1 MNFRTIRMHRLSVVI
16 LLVSGF
22 FLDGICQDSSYK
34 FWIQLKDKEGS
45 LYSLEN
51 PAEFLSQRAI
61 DRRLRYQI
69 PVVENDLPVSQVYID
84 SLHHHNLKILYS
96 SKWMNAVVIETTDS
110 NMADLISSFSF
121 VTGIELLY
129 WTPRLKSAS
138 NKFLETYSDAPLPSD
153 HQVEMLNGHKL
164 HEQGFRGED
173 MIIAVIDGG
182 FNNVD
187 SIAGFQSLWEN
198 GQVLGIRNFVDPSA
212 NFFWSI
218 NGSHGTSVLSIMGG
232 YLPGEFRGAA
242 TRAGY
247 WLIQTEDTQTE
258 FRIEEA
264 NWLAGAE
271 LADSAGVDVIN
282 SSLGYSDNFTVNDQ
296 NYNYSDMD
304 GKTTLVTRAATLAA
318 SKGMLVITSAGNSGR
333 PGDPWQYIIAPA
345 DADSILG
352 VAAVDADGVR
362 AIFSSRGPS
371 SDGRIKP
378 DVAAQGQATVLIR
391 TNGLVSTG
399 NGTSF
404 SSPVMAALA
413 TCLWQKHRD
422 LNNYEI
428 IKAIRRTASQYFSPD
443 SLLGYGIPDLELADL
458 LLSASKP
465 TADRLHIFPNPATQD
480 INLWFPDTDEAGNY
494 YEIIDVTGRKIQEG
508 RIFSSNMNQAEID
521 VGLLNAGTY
530 IILVHTQHG
539 RMSGIF
545 IKQ

>member
-1 MNFRTIRMHRLSVVI
+1 MQRLGLVI
-16 LLVSGF
+16 LLVFGF
-22 FLDGICQDSSYK
+22 FLDGMSQDSSYK

-51 PAEFLSQRAI
+51 PGEFLSQRAI

-69 PVVENDLPVSQVYID
+69 PIVENDLPVSQVYLD
-84 SLHHHNLKILYS
+84 SLSQNNINILYA
-96 SKWMNAVVIETTDS
+96 SKWMNAVVVETADS
-110 NMADLISSFSF
+110 NMADLLSSYSF
-121 VTGIELLY
+121 VSDIELLY

-138 NKFLETYSDAPLPSD
+138 NKFMETISDGPLPSD

-164 HEQGFRGED
+164 HEQGYQGRD
-173 MIIAVIDGG
+173 MIIAVIDAG
-182 FNNVD
+182 FNNAD
-187 SIAGFQSLWEN
+187 SIAGFQSLWKN
-198 GQVLGIRNFVDPSA
+198 GQVLGTRNFVNPSA

-218 NGSHGTSVLSIMGG
+218 NGSHGTNVLSIMGG
-232 YLPGEFRGAA
+232 YMPGEFEGAA
-242 TRAGY
+242 MQASY

-282 SSLGYSDNFTVNDQ
+282 SSLGYSDRFTVSSQD
-296 NYNYSDMD
+296 YNYSDMD
-304 GKTTLVTRAATLAA
+304 GKTTLVSRAATLAA
-318 SKGMLVITSAGNSGR
+318 SKGMLLVTSAGNSGN
-333 PGDPWQYIIAPA
+333 PGDPWQYIIAPS
-345 DADSILG
+345 DCDCVLG
-352 VAAVDADGVR
+352 VAAVKANGER
-362 AIFSSRGPS
+362 ASFSSRGPS

-391 TNGLVSTG
+391 SNGLVGVG

-404 SSPVMAALA
+404 SSPVMAGLA

-422 LNNYEI
+422 VPNFEI
-428 IKAIRRTASQYFSPD
+428 IKAIRRTASQYYSPD

-465 TADRLHIFPNPATQD
+465 TADRMHIFPNPATQF
-480 INLWFPDTDEAGNY
+480 INLWFPDTDETGNY
-494 YEIIDVTGRKIQEG
+494 YEIIDVTGRKMQEG
-508 RIFSSNMNQAEID
+508 RIYSNNQNQAEIN
-521 VGLLNAGTY
+521 VELLIAGTY
-530 IILVHTQHG
+530 LILVHSQHE
-539 RMSGIF
+539 RMKGIF

>member
-1 MNFRTIRMHRLSVVI
+1 MRRMSAVI
-16 LLVSGF
+16 LLVCGL
-22 FLDGICQDSSYK
+22 FLDGLCQDSSYK

-45 LYSLEN
+45 QYSLEN

-61 DRRLRYQI
+61 ERRLRYHI
-69 PVVENDLPVSQVYID
+69 PIVENDLPVSQTYID
-84 SLHHHNLKILYS
+84 SLNHHDIKILYS
-96 SKWMNAVVIETTDS
+96 SKWMNAIVAEASDS
-110 NMADLISSFSF
+110 NVADLLSSYSF
-121 VTGIELLY
+121 VTGIKLLY
-129 WTPRLKSAS
+129 WTPRLKSVS
-138 NKFLETYSDAPLPSD
+138 NKFLETISAEVLPSD

-164 HEQGFRGED
+164 HGQGYQGED
-173 MIIAVIDGG
+173 MVIAVIDAG
-182 FNNVD
+182 FNNAD

-198 GQVLGIRNFVDPSA
+198 GQVLGIRNFVNPSA
-212 NFFWSI
+212 DFFWSI

-232 YLPGEFRGAA
+232 YLPGEFEGAA
-242 TRAGY
+242 LRAGY
-247 WLIQTEDTQTE
+247 WLIQTEDVQTE

-282 SSLGYSDNFTVNDQ
+282 SSLGYSDGYTDSSQ
-296 NYNYSDMD
+296 NYQYSDMD
-304 GKTTLVTRAATLAA
+304 GKTTMVTRAATLAA
-318 SKGMLVITSAGNSGR
+318 SKGMLVVTSAGNSGR
-333 PGDPWQYIIAPA
+333 PGDAWGYIIAPS
-345 DADSILG
+345 DGESILG
-352 VAAVDADGVR
+352 VAAVDADGER

-404 SSPVMAALA
+404 SSPVMASLA
-413 TCLWQKHRD
+413 ACLWQKHRD
-422 LNNYEI
+422 VSNYEI
-428 IKAIRRTASQYFSPD
+428 IKAIRRTASQYHWPD

-465 TADRLHIFPNPATQD
+465 TADRLHVFPNPATQD

-508 RIFSSNMNQAEID
+508 RIFSSNMNQAEIN
-521 VGLLNAGTY
+521 VELLNTGTY
-530 IILVHTQHG
+530 IILVQSQHG

>member
-1 MNFRTIRMHRLSVVI
+1 MS
-16 LLVSGF
+16 
-22 FLDGICQDSSYK
+22 QDSSYK
-34 FWIQLKDKEGS
+34 LWIQLKDKEGS

-51 PAEFLSQRAI
+51 PGEFLSQRAI

-69 PVVENDLPVSQVYID
+69 PIVENDLPVSQVYLD
-84 SLHHHNLKILYS
+84 SLSQNNINILYA
-96 SKWMNAVVIETTDS
+96 SKWMNAVVVETADS
-110 NMADLISSFSF
+110 NMADLLSSYSF
-121 VTGIELLY
+121 VSGIELLY

-138 NKFLETYSDAPLPSD
+138 NKFMETISDEPLPSD

-164 HEQGFRGED
+164 HEQGYQGRD
-173 MIIAVIDGG
+173 MIIAVIDAG
-182 FNNVD
+182 FNNAD
-187 SIAGFQSLWEN
+187 SIAGFQPLWQN
-198 GQVLGIRNFVDPSA
+198 GQVLGTRNFVNPSA

-218 NGSHGTSVLSIMGG
+218 NGSHGTNVLSIMGG
-232 YLPGEFRGAA
+232 YMPGEFEGTAMQA
-242 TRAGY
+242 SY

-271 LADSAGVDVIN
+271 LADSTGVDVIN
-282 SSLGYSDNFTVNDQ
+282 SSLGYSDRFTVSSQ

-304 GKTTLVTRAATLAA
+304 GKTTLVSRAATLAA
-318 SKGMLVITSAGNSGR
+318 SKGMLLVTSAGNSGN
-333 PGDPWQYIIAPA
+333 PGDPWQYIIAPS
-345 DADSILG
+345 DCDCVLG
-352 VAAVDADGVR
+352 VAAVKANGER
-362 AIFSSRGPS
+362 ASFSSRGPS

-391 TNGLVSTG
+391 SNGLVGVG

-404 SSPVMAALA
+404 SSPVMAGLA

-422 LNNYEI
+422 VPNFEI
-428 IKAIRRTASQYFSPD
+428 IKAIRRTASQYYSPD

-465 TADRLHIFPNPATQD
+465 TADRIHIFPNPATQF

-494 YEIIDVTGRKIQEG
+494 FEIIDVTGRKMQEG
-508 RIFSSNMNQAEID
+508 RIYSNNQNQAEIN
-521 VGLLNAGTY
+521 VELLIAGTY
-530 IILVHTQHG
+530 LILVHSQHE
-539 RMSGIF
+539 RMKGIF